1 MGEKIAVLAVAVA
14 LVAAVVVPLRIEAA
28 RRSARERSIRTL
40 ELTGLMRQG
49 IWTDERVTAANAGR
63 GDFRPARPVLVVG
76 EPVRLRLAS
85 ADVVHAFSLPDL
97 GVAPVEVYPGRPVE
111 VVVVPRAAGEFPFYC
126 TTVCGDAHF
135 GMRGV
140 VQVIETPDVQVSA
153 VASGATAASI
163 PAMPGRDYWRAE
175 QPAADAG
182 MVARGAWIF
191 RRQGCVTCHGEGAAG
206 GVANPGAM
214 NATVPALADLARRT
228 FLFTSAD
235 VASLVRA
242 LDQGPLTDLDQ
253 APEIPLYAVVKKQYL
268 ATRQLVASGRVAAPM
283 DPTSPPP
290 PLEMP
295 AWGARLTG
303 RDIDSVLAYL
313 LTLSQDRT
321 ATAAAGPGSNTSK
334 E

>member
-1 MGEKIAVLAVAVA
+1 MGEKVAILAVVAA
-14 LVAAVVVPLRIEAA
+14 LVAAVVVPLHIEAA
-28 RRSARERSIRTL
+28 RRAARERSIRTL
-40 ELTGLMRQG
+40 DLTGLMRQG
-49 IWTDERVTAANAGR
+49 IWTDERVTAVNVGR
-63 GDFRPARPVLVVG
+63 DDFRPARPVLVVG

-85 ADVVHAFSLPDL
+85 ADVVHAFALPEL
-97 GVAPVEVYPGRPVE
+97 GVAPVEIYPGRPVE
-111 VVVVPRAAGEFPFYC
+111 VVVVPRKAGVFPFYC

-140 VQVIETPDVQVSA
+140 VQVIETPGGQVGGGA
-153 VASGATAASI
+153 PGVAAASL
-163 PAMPGRDYWRAE
+163 PATPGRDYWRVEA
-175 QPAADAG
+175 PADDAR
-182 MVARGAWIF
+182 MVAQGAWIF
-191 RRQGCVTCHGEGAAG
+191 RRQGCVTCHGEAAAG

-214 NATVPALADLARRT
+214 NATIPALADLARRT

-235 VASLVRA
+235 AESLVRA
-242 LDQGPLTDLDQ
+242 LEHGPLTELDQ

-268 ATRQLVASGRVAAPM
+268 ATHQLVASGRVAAAM

-295 AWGARLTG
+295 AWGARLSG

-321 ATAAAGPGSNTSK
+321 ATAAAGPGSITSK